1 MKHMNEKSIE
11 VEGMTTKEAI
21 QKALKLLGATKDK
34 VDIKILCEEC
44 KGLFGMEGQK
54 LAKVKVTLK

>member
-1 MKHMNEKSIE
+1 MNEKSIE

-34 VDIKILCEEC
+34 MDRKSVCEGG
-44 KGLFGMEGQK
+44 KGLWVM
-54 LAKVKVTLK
+54 